1 MGPPHWQ
8 GTNQPQQNQ
17 SHVRTPSQP
26 LTHVNGVVGV
36 GPNGLPRPQSS
47 GGRSNSGIA
56 QPMPIQN
63 SQGQPFAAQQAALN
77 ARLVQQQQRF
87 QQQYGIQQQPVPS
100 PTSQVQVLGS
110 LQQPVPTK
118 AQTPVYNSR
127 TAPSPSPQIFSNA
140 LMHSTSNSS
149 QPGLQNIQSHSRSQ
163 SVISISSSSRPNSS
177 ASTSRTQMQA
187 PLQTPLPRPPSA
199 VNAAQAGLAGALNQ
213 QQVQGQYQGVSP
225 RPQSQDQNGQIEMM
239 QHYQNF
245 QQQRILQQQQA
256 QQQAQQQPPQPQ
268 PQQQPPQQPLQLPQQ
283 QPQQPPQHP
292 PQQQPSQLA
301 PQQQPSQPHPCPSSP
316 LIPVRPSPE
325 TQPPPPSGSID
336 GSFVSDQAQTSP
348 MGGDMIAETSHTV
361 EEAPLAPM
369 PNANVGASTSTP
381 LATKRG
387 SVVLESSGDRGEQEE
402 NADERGRD

>member
-1 MGPPHWQ
+1 
-8 GTNQPQQNQ
+8 
-17 SHVRTPSQP
+17 
-26 LTHVNGVVGV
+26 
-36 GPNGLPRPQSS
+36 
-47 GGRSNSGIA
+47 
-56 QPMPIQN
+56 
-63 SQGQPFAAQQAALN
+63 
-77 ARLVQQQQRF
+77 
-87 QQQYGIQQQPVPS
+87 
-100 PTSQVQVLGS
+100 
-110 LQQPVPTK
+110 
-118 AQTPVYNSR
+118 
-127 TAPSPSPQIFSNA
+127 
-140 LMHSTSNSS
+140 
-149 QPGLQNIQSHSRSQ
+149 
-163 SVISISSSSRPNSS
+163 
-177 ASTSRTQMQA
+177 MQA

-283 QPQQPPQHP
+283 RPQQPPQHP

-316 LIPVRPSPE
+316 LIP
-325 TQPPPPSGSID
+325 
-336 GSFVSDQAQTSP
+336 AQTSP

-387 SVVLESSGDRGEQEE
+387 SVVLESSGDEESRKKMRMSEEGTEVQEDNAMNVDVNPEPATSEDSASSMITTAAASATQSDAGGEDDVDEEDDEEEDSVIGPDGLRTVESCLEGFFVRG
-402 NADERGRD
+402 GRDKDVSDVLTTLLELASPPSHNIPSPNRILFLPFAFIIIMLYIRGPFEHH